1 MEKTEKTSIA
11 ACQQK
16 GISLVALWYE
26 RYLASPFAKTLLFS
40 SIAFTQILR
49 RSRGSSSII
58 LSGTVAGG
66 STGSFSTRDVS
77 NRRRSL
83 TISSIRIVIPRSSSF
98 SKGTIAGIL
107 KM

>member
-40 SIAFTQILR
+40 SIAFTQICEDREDLLVLFLVELLLEEA
-49 RSRGSSSII
+49 RGRFP
-58 LSGTVAGG
+58 LG
-66 STGSFSTRDVS
+66 R
-77 NRRRSL
+77 
-83 TISSIRIVIPRSSSF
+83 
-98 SKGTIAGIL
+98 
-107 KM
+107 